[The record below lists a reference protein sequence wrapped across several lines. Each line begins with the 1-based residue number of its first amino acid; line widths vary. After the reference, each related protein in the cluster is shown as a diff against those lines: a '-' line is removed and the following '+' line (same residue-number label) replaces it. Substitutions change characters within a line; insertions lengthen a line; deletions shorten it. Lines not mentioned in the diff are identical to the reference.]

1 MNEFKT
7 LWNEYLEAEKYA
19 DEIDAAYEM
28 DPENTEIEN
37 KWDEAYKAEYDAKEK
52 VADKIVEMT
61 AGKVD
66 KKTANIMISAKRD
79 ELVNL
84 ISRIA

>member
-1 MNEFKT
+1 MSLTKR
-7 LWNEYLEAEKYA
+7 
-19 DEIDAAYEM
+19 EI
-28 DPENTEIEN
+28 
-37 KWDEAYKAEYDAKEK
+37 AKK

-84 ISRIA
+84 ILVGGEILLD